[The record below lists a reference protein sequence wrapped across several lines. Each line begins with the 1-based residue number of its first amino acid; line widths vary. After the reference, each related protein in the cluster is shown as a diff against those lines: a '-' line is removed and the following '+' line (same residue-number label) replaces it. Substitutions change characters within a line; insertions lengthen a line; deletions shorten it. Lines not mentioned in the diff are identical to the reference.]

1 MDTIRSG
8 IREELTMPGGK
19 IFLNYRR
26 EDTAGYVRSLFDRL
40 NARFADQV
48 FMDVSVLEPGV
59 DFVEA
64 IENAVGACD
73 ALVVLIGR
81 NWLTVTDATGQRRLL
96 DPKDFVGLEISAA
109 LKRNVRVIPT
119 LVSGAKM
126 PSAEDLPPA
135 LEPLT
140 RKHALEITDH

>member
-1 MDTIRSG
+1 
-8 IREELTMPGGK
+8 MPGGK
-19 IFLNYRR
+19 VFLNYRR

-64 IENAVGACD
+64 IENAVAACD

-81 NWLTVTDATGQRRLL
+81 NWLTVADAAGERRLL

-119 LVSGAKM
+119 LVSGA
-126 PSAEDLPPA
+126 
-135 LEPLT
+135 
-140 RKHALEITDH
+140 